1 MGLAPKCRP
10 VSFQA
15 ATFTMTSSH
24 WGPGSS
30 RSYFHRAQLRFSR
43 LKKLKMEIKQF
54 WTKLW
59 IGGGSS
65 RAQKPRL
72 KIFRGSKNEFAFFQK
87 SLNRRRKS
95 FSVQRGH
102 FYWNFFSPH
111 ERNKSWKSNEDSSCP
126 PSDSCLTSWCVG
138 WLPLRKSRIAPQQQR
153 HLVCSIEVF

>member
-1 MGLAPKCRP
+1 MNL
-10 VSFQA
+10 
-15 ATFTMTSSH
+15 H
-24 WGPGSS
+24 
-30 RSYFHRAQLRFSR
+30 
-43 LKKLKMEIKQF
+43 
-54 WTKLW
+54 
-59 IGGGSS
+59 
-65 RAQKPRL
+65 
-72 KIFRGSKNEFAFFQK
+72 FFQK

-153 HLVCSIEVF
+153 HLVCSPNKTVKLGRLSIRAGMGFRFWARVGLGLRQIQLEPVWLLVILLNNWYIYGTNGFARSLISGFETGFMMSRPR